1 MTRRI
6 PIVSTVIVL
15 LAVALMVRLGLWQ
28 LHRLGEKQGLLSR
41 YSTNLDAPRV
51 PLASLGPLDDR
62 ALYRRVTATCPGIVR
77 WQTESGRSTSGAT
90 GWRHIAWC
98 GTGAEGPGLAVDVGN
113 SQSPDPPK
121 WTGGTVT
128 GRLIWAPTGQ
138 PLVAPLVGAAV
149 ANTPMVIS
157 ERAAPGLVPTAQP
170 DPATVPNNHLSYA
183 IQWFLFAGIAAIIY
197 AIALWRRSRS
207 VAPRPPHR

>member
-1 MTRRI
+1 VTRRI
-6 PIVSTVIVL
+6 PIVATIVVL
-15 LAVALMVRLGLWQ
+15 LAVALMVRLGVWQ
-28 LHRLGEKQGLLSR
+28 LHRLDEKQVLLAR
-41 YSTNLDAPRV
+41 YGANLDVAPI
-51 PLASLGPLDDR
+51 PLQSLRPVDER
-62 ALYRRVTATCPGIVR
+62 ALYRRVTATCPGVVR
-77 WQTESGRSTSGAT
+77 WQTESGRSTTGAT

-98 GTGAEGPGLAVDVGN
+98 DTGAEGPGLAVDVGN
-113 SQSPDPPK
+113 SQSPEAPK
-121 WTGGTVT
+121 WSGGTVT

-138 PLVAPLVGAAV
+138 PLITRLFGIAPR
-149 ANTPMVIS
+149 NTPMVIS
-157 ERAAPGLVPTAQP
+157 ESAAPGLLPTAQP